1 MTPASKPT
9 LTLNT
14 EQKTPVTHPVHEL
27 DEWQLCLVEKKE
39 SCLWNEYIQRYH
51 YLGYTPLPGAQLR
64 YFVRMGGRF

>member
-27 DEWQLCLVEKKE
+27 DEWQLCLVEQKE
-39 SCLWNEYIQRYH
+39 FRLWNEYIQRYH
-51 YLGYTPLPGAQLR
+51 YLGYTPLQELNCVILCAWE
-64 YFVRMGGRF
+64 GRF